1 MPRVH
6 SERGFDVRI
15 YLPPREHH
23 PAHVHVVKAGGEVTI
38 HLGTGSTPPSVV
50 RVFGM
55 RDADIVK
62 AYRIVEEHQAEFLAT
77 WREYHG

>member
-1 MPRVH
+1 MPTVH

-15 YLPPREHH
+15 YLPPREHR
-23 PAHVHVVKAGGEVTI
+23 PAHVHVVKSGAEVTI
-38 HLGTGSTPPSVV
+38 DLGTRSTPPSVS

-55 RDADIVK
+55 RDVDVVR
-62 AYRIVEEHQAEFLAT
+62 AYRIVEKHQAELLAI